1 MRLRPLVQSLCLA
14 VSLVAPAASRAGAK
28 HHELPGPAGGGRV
41 RLPNGWYLSP
51 AGRQVGVGDLPLGL
65 AVSPDERVA
74 AVTHSGWKGKG
85 LDLVDLVAGEHV
97 QKIPLDETWLGVA
110 FFDQGRRLA
119 VSAGGANRVLLYAIA
134 GGHASLADSI
144 LIGPRWS
151 KGGQYPQGKKI
162 DYGPGAIWTTGL
174 SVDESRLRLYVVSQ
188 IDSALNVA
196 DLATRR
202 MQRRVALGAVPY
214 TCLVS
219 HDGARV
225 YVSL

>member
-1 MRLRPLVQSLCLA
+1 MLVRFRDNLRPAPPHVRASPGDPLPIPPARLGSFIRSLW
-14 VSLVAPAASRAGAK
+14 LVAWLAPQTAALASAK
-28 HHELPGPAGGGRV
+28 PDELPGPAGSGRV

-85 LDLVDLVAGEHV
+85 LDLVDLVAGEHL

-110 FFDQGRRLA
+110 FLDEGRLLA

-134 GGHASLADSI
+134 GGRASLVDSI
-144 LIGPRWS
+144 VVGPRWS

-174 SVDESRLRLYVVSQ
+174 AVDEGRRRLYVVSQ
-188 IDSALNVA
+188 L
-196 DLATRR
+196 
-202 MQRRVALGAVPY
+202 
-214 TCLVS
+214 
-219 HDGARV
+219 
-225 YVSL
+225 